1 MANVIRRIAVT
12 LAILVSPYLA
22 HAQQGNGKTPRIGY
36 LDFRSSNLKAFRQ
49 GLRDL
54 GYVEG
59 RNISIEYRSAESD
72 ISQLAPLAA
81 DLVRLKVDVIVTSSG
96 QGALRAKK
104 ATSTIPIVMAAS
116 ADAVRQHIVASL
128 ARPGGNVTGLTSTTP
143 DLAGKRLEL
152 LKQVF
157 PNVSRVGF
165 MSCPGFPGMGNN
177 WARLSGELRT
187 VARALG
193 VELLVIAV
201 REPGNSSLALAFKE
215 AIIKRVEA
223 LLISD
228 CPAAFPPRQTVDLAA
243 KSRLPAIYP
252 LVDEEYVSDGFMA
265 YGPFKEDMNRRAAF
279 YVDKILKGAKPAD
292 LPVEQPTKFELVVNL
307 KTAKMLG
314 IGIPSK
320 VLMWADRV
328 LE

>member
-1 MANVIRRIAVT
+1 MTKVIRRIAVT

-22 HAQQGNGKTPRIGY
+22 HAQQGNGKVPRIGY
-36 LDFRSSNLKAFRQ
+36 LDFRTSDLKAFRQ

-54 GYVEG
+54 GYFEG
-59 RNISIEYRSAESD
+59 RNIAIEYRSAEGD
-72 ISQLAPLAA
+72 IDRLAPLAA
-81 DLVRLKVDVIVTSSG
+81 ELVRRKVDVLVTSSG
-96 QGALRAKK
+96 QGAIRAKK
-104 ATSTIPIVMAAS
+104 ATNTIPIVMAHS

-128 ARPGGNVTGLTSTTP
+128 AHPGGNVTGLTSTTP

-165 MSCPGFPGMGNN
+165 MSCHGFPGMGNGT
-177 WARLSGELRT
+177 ALLDELRT

-223 LLISD
+223 LLTSD
-228 CPAAFPPRQTVDLAA
+228 CPPAFPPRQTVDLAA
-243 KSRLPAIYP
+243 KSRLPMIYP
-252 LVDEEYVSDGFMA
+252 SVDWVEELGGFMA
-265 YGPFKEDMNRRAAF
+265 YGPFREDMDRRAAS

-292 LPVEQPTKFELVVNL
+292 LPVERPTKFELGINL
-307 KTAKMLG
+307 KTAKTLG
-314 IGIPSK
+314 VAIPSS
-320 VLMWADRV
+320 VLMWADKV
-328 LE
+328 IE